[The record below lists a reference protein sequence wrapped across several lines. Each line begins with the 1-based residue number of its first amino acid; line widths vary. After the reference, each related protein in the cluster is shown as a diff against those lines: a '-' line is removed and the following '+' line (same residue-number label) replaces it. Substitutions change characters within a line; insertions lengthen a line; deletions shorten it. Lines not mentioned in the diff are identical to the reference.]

1 MNELVII
8 LFGASVLF
16 ALITMLL
23 TLELHKAST
32 KQHLRVLDMLDSQD
46 RRITSLHR
54 KHGELTLELL
64 EHKSKRAA
72 HDTKDDAQ

>member
-1 MNELVII
+1 MNEAAII

-23 TLELHKAST
+23 TLELHKSST

-46 RRITSLHR
+46 KRISTLRR
-54 KHGELTLELL
+54 KQGEMMIELL
-64 EHKSKRAA
+64 DHKSELRA
-72 HDTKDDAQ
+72 HSTKDGVQ